1 MVFFSFIGGCSHSW
15 LVSLIWYA
23 GSLILR
29 RCLSFGMLVLS
40 FYGGVS
46 HLACWLSHSAGVS
59 LIWHVGSLILRRCLS
74 FGMWVL
80 SFCGGF
86 SHLACGF
93 SHSTAVSLIW
103 HVGSLIYIPIK
114 KRQENNPCLFSIIKL
129 NAARAERK
137 ASCQNICEL
146 FAF

>member
-1 MVFFSFIGGCSHSW
+1 MWVEWDTALLLKGQWCSSHLSE
-15 LVSLIWYA
+15 VA
-23 GSLILR
+23 LIL
-29 RCLSFGMLVLS
+29 G
-40 FYGGVS
+40 
-46 HLACWLSHSAGVS
+46 W
-59 LIWHVGSLILRRCLS
+59 CLS

-80 SFCGGF
+80 SLYGGI

-103 HVGSLIYIPIK
+103 HVGSLIWHADSLILQRCLSFGMLVLSFIFPLK
-114 KRQENNPCLFSIIKL
+114 KRQENNPCLFLIIKL

>member
-1 MVFFSFIGGCSHSW
+1 MWVEWDTALLLKGQWCSSHLSE
-15 LVSLIWYA
+15 VALIWHA

-40 FYGGVS
+40 FIFP
-46 HLACWLSHSAGVS
+46 L
-59 LIWHVGSLILRRCLS
+59 
-74 FGMWVL
+74 
-80 SFCGGF
+80 
-86 SHLACGF
+86 
-93 SHSTAVSLIW
+93 
-103 HVGSLIYIPIK
+103 K